1 MPEGHT
7 VHRLARDHAK
17 WFAGQRLKVSSP
29 QGRFLAESRLLDGT
43 TLRTIEAHGKHLY
56 YVFSRDRI
64 LHVHLGLYGK
74 FRRHKSPPPEPRG
87 AVRVRM
93 IGKVDALDLNGPN
106 QCELL
111 DREGALKSRSKLGED
126 PLRSDADPER
136 AWGRIHKSKTPIG
149 QLLLDQTIIAGIGN
163 IYRAEILFLLR
174 IHPTR
179 PGCSILRNEFDALW
193 ETAVRLLELGVKYD
207 RIITVNQEETEKPL
221 SRLGKE
227 ERLWIYKKELCSQCD
242 AETQAWLLGNR
253 QMYACPACQR

>member
-17 WFAGQRLKVSSP
+17 WFAGQRLKISSP
-29 QGRFLAESRLLDGT
+29 QGRFEAESRLLDGT

-93 IGKVDALDLNGPN
+93 IGKTDALDLNGPN

-111 DREGALKSRSKLGED
+111 DRGGALKSRSKLGED

-179 PGCSILRNEFDALW
+179 SGCSILRNEFDALW

-207 RIITVNQEETEKPL
+207 RIITVNQKETGVPL